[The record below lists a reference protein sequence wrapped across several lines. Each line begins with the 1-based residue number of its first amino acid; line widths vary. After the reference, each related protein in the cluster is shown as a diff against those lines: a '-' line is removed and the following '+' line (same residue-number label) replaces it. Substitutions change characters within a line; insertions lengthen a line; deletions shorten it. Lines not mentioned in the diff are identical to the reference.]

1 MFSLRLD
8 HGVTGAVFLL
18 PPRGMATLHAGDVDA
33 ASLWRPLL
41 RRYPTLERVFADARP
56 LMPIKHQP
64 AIQHRLAPAA
74 GERWVLMPHAFA
86 FGDPLFSTG
95 IAWGLRPVGR
105 LPPPVE
111 SAVSGHA
118 LPAAGVA
125 LVVN

>member
-33 ASLWRPLL
+33 ASLWRTLL

-64 AIQHRLAPAA
+64 AIQHRLARAA
-74 GERWVLMPHAFA
+74 GEPWGLMPHPFA
-86 FGDPLFSTG
+86 CVDPPFSPR
-95 IAWGLRPVGR
+95 IPRGLRAVERPS
-105 LPPPVE
+105 LPFEPRPGG
-111 SAVSGHA
+111 A
-118 LPAAGVA
+118 
-125 LVVN
+125 